1 MSVETIDGGSGQPPE
16 PDWAS
21 LYGDEL
27 DIAEAHE
34 QWGVIVREMAA
45 SSTIA
50 VSNGHAIR
58 RLVEFRVQ
66 YERASRH
73 VAEHGPIL
81 KGKRA
86 KVGQWNPF
94 WSVMTHAAEKIVA
107 LEKALGISPD
117 GRTKVGKVTRGK
129 QASRPA
135 NNYLKPVS
143 R

>member
-1 MSVETIDGGSGQPPE
+1 MSFDAIPGNDGVPSE
-16 PDWAS
+16 PDWSS

-34 QWGVIVREMAA
+34 QWGVVVREMRDSGTLTA
-45 SSTIA
+45 
-50 VSNGHAIR
+50 SNGHAVR

-73 VAEHGPIL
+73 VAEFGPIL

-86 KVGQWNPF
+86 KVGQWNPY
-94 WSVMTHAAEKIVA
+94 WSVMNHAAEKIVA

-117 GRTKVGKVTRGK
+117 GRTKAGKVQRAK
-129 QASRPA
+129 KASRA
-135 NNYLKPVS
+135 SDAYLKPVS
-143 R
+143 G